1 MRIIDADGHIQERN
15 IPWADLLEEPYRS
28 RAPKRVKDNR
38 GVEFLMMEGK
48 LCPKPQGKG
57 CGFLGA
63 PFSRTPQK
71 TTGMIDPVQRLK
83 DMDLEGID
91 TAVLF
96 GSSGF
101 LGLPF
106 LEDKDFACA
115 MARAYNNWLADYCK
129 TDSRRLKGVAL
140 VPIQDPP
147 EAVRELRRCIKELG
161 FVAVATATRSS
172 SDKNIDH
179 PDHYPFFAEAELLN
193 VPICVHMGAG
203 DGPPAAGTER
213 FDNPFFTH
221 AMTHP
226 FEQMIGVLCL
236 VAGGILEKFPRLK
249 VAFMEA
255 GAGWVPYW
263 MERLDEHYEYLQPTV
278 PWLIKPPSEYMRG
291 DQVYYSFE
299 PDEHT
304 LGFTL
309 DFVGEERLVFA
320 SDYNHIDSKF
330 PHTVETVTKR
340 EEISKHAMAKIMGEN
355 AARLYS
361 L

>member
-1 MRIIDADGHIQERN
+1 MIERISPLWIGIGISGSLIVILLATETLLGRWDALLVDGEFDALAYFSN
-15 IPWADLLEEPYRS
+15 
-28 RAPKRVKDNR
+28 RVLRD
-38 GVEFLMMEGK
+38 
-48 LCPKPQGKG
+48 
-57 CGFLGA
+57 
-63 PFSRTPQK
+63 
-71 TTGMIDPVQRLK
+71 IRLA
-83 DMDLEGID
+83 I
-91 TAVLF
+91 
-96 GSSGF
+96 
-101 LGLPF
+101 
-106 LEDKDFACA
+106 
-115 MARAYNNWLADYCK
+115 
-129 TDSRRLKGVAL
+129 
-140 VPIQDPP
+140 
-147 EAVRELRRCIKELG
+147 
-161 FVAVATATRSS
+161 
-172 SDKNIDH
+172 
-179 PDHYPFFAEAELLN
+179 
-193 VPICVHMGAG
+193 
-203 DGPPAAGTER
+203 
-213 FDNPFFTH
+213 
-221 AMTHP
+221 
-226 FEQMIGVLCL
+226 VLCL